1 MRINDVVNSAQ
12 VGHVQGSSN
21 PKELAK
27 EKKIEELKEFAE
39 PQTLSTGSAIPK
51 SLINPESSINNT
63 EQLVNVS
70 ENPMI
75 INSILKQQIK
85 ELRSLAEDLQA
96 LNSIETLTDWDLQ
109 TKMPPKGAEIRAWQR
124 GYLKKQYHEILT
136 SSEIG
141 NLIQALN
148 NELMLKQLS
157 LFDKALVRELT
168 TQYNREKNIP
178 SVLIQELTEVT
189 TEAHYKWKEAK
200 DTNNFELF
208 VPYLEKIVSMKRQ
221 MAECIGYSGS
231 PYNALLDYYESGMNT
246 ETLDALYLKLKHALV
261 PIVQVIKNSPEQI
274 DKSFLIRDYDC
285 DKQMEVSKMVLDQIG
300 FDLKRGRLDKSE
312 HPFSMGISP
321 NDVRLTTKIYK
332 NNLFWAISTAA
343 HEGGHGIYDQ
353 GFDPVFARTPLFDG
367 ASLSIH
373 ESQSKLYEINVGQSL
388 PFWESFY
395 PKLKEIFPEQLG
407 NVSLEQFYKAINKV
421 NITPIR
427 LYADEVSYNLHLIIR
442 YEIEKDLIE
451 GKLEVKDVPKS
462 WKQKTEEYLGV
473 TPQND
478 AEGVLQDV
486 HWSCGDIG
494 YFPTYTLGTLY
505 ATQLYNSAKKEI
517 PDLEDKIKSGNLIP
531 LKEWLNEKVHKY
543 ARSKLPN
550 EIIKDATGEP
560 LNPDYFINYIKEK
573 YSKIYSVTL

>member
-1 MRINDVVNSAQ
+1 MRINDVVNSVQ

-21 PKELAK
+21 SKELAK
-27 EKKIEELKEFAE
+27 EKRLEELNEI
-39 PQTLSTGSAIPK
+39 SK
-51 SLINPESSINNT
+51 SPINSESSINNT
-63 EQLVNVS
+63 EQLVKVS
-70 ENPMI
+70 ADTI
-75 INSILKQQIK
+75 IANSALEQQTK
-85 ELRSLAEDLQA
+85 ELRNLAEDLQA
-96 LNSIETLTDWDLQ
+96 LNSIEILTDWDLQ

-136 SSEIG
+136 SSEMG

-148 NELMLKQLS
+148 NESMLKQLS
-157 LFDKALVRELT
+157 PFDKALVRELT

-178 SVLIQELTEVT
+178 SNLIQELTEVT

-208 VPYLEKIVSMKRQ
+208 VPYLEKIISIKRQ

-246 ETLDALYLKLKHALV
+246 ETLDTLYLKLKQALV
-261 PIVQVIKNSPEQI
+261 PIVQAIKNSPEQI
-274 DKSFLIRDYDC
+274 DKSFLIREYDC
-285 DKQMEVSKMVLDQIG
+285 DKQMEVSKMVLEQIG
-300 FDLKRGRLDKSE
+300 FDLKRGRLDESE

-353 GFDPVFARTPLFDG
+353 GFDPAFARTPLFDG
-367 ASLSIH
+367 ASLGIH
-373 ESQSKLYEINVGQSL
+373 ESQSKLYETNVGQSL

-395 PKLKEIFPEQLG
+395 PKLKEVFPEQLG

-421 NITPIR
+421 NITPLR
-427 LYADEVSYNLHLIIR
+427 LYADEVSYNLHLMIR

-451 GKLEVKDVPKS
+451 GKLEIKDIPKS
-462 WKQKTEEYLGV
+462 WKQKTEEYLGI

-478 AEGVLQDV
+478 SEGVLQDV

-517 PDLEDKIKSGNLIP
+517 LNLEDKIRSGDLIP
-531 LKEWLNEKVHKY
+531 LKEWFNKKVHKY

-550 EIIKDATGEP
+550 EIIKEATGEP
-560 LNPDYFINYIKEK
+560 LNPDHFINYIKEK
-573 YSKIYSVTL
+573 YSKIYSVPL